1 MCYIKEFNGALGP
14 FAPYLTMPVCS
25 FLFDYNLPISTSAEE
40 TYEETNKVFDKIE
53 WKERRCYL
61 RKQHF

>member
-1 MCYIKEFNGALGP
+1 MCYIKEFNGALDP

-25 FLFDYNLPISTSAEE
+25 FLFDYNLTISTPAEE

-53 WKERRCYL
+53 
-61 RKQHF
+61 